1 MEHHGLTEVPVRLAN
16 ITLLLIESEGVR
28 TRTHFKIHAR
38 YTHQQLG
45 TMIGANREAVARA
58 FNRLREA
65 GCT

>member
-28 TRTHFKIHAR
+28 TRTHFNIP
-38 YTHQQLG
+38 TSSWG
-45 TMIGANREAVARA
+45 TMIGANREAVTRA